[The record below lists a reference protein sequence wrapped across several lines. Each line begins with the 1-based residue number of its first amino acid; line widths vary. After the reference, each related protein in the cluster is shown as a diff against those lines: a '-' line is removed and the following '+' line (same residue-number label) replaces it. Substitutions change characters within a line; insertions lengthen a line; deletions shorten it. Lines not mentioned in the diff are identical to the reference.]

1 MGTHDEVEL
10 ANDAVDPVVGDH
22 DAVECVFCFL
32 NLDAT
37 VHLHFIGEL
46 SFRAKKNVKII
57 FLF

>member
-37 VHLHFIGEL
+37 VHLHFI
-46 SFRAKKNVKII
+46 
-57 FLF
+57 